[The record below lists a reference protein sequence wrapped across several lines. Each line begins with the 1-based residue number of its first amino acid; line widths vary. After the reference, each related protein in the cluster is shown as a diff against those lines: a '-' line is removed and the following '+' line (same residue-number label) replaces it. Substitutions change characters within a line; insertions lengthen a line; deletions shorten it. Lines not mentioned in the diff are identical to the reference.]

1 MKEILDFIKHLVDCE
16 KTEDFVEEV
25 CAFLREKRPKVLM
38 ALFNGETGEIVMGEE
53 PQGDERWYE
62 QKGYERI
69 VLGKMNLFF
78 KTADPIYIE
87 LLREIVPRMY
97 RIVAQFSAHE
107 QFKDMYAEL
116 KNLENYRVSFLRSIS
131 HELKTPLNVI
141 YGNIQLMELGIFGDV
156 SHLKDPI
163 SSMKAA
169 SESAINLVNNLL
181 ELSKLESRKFNVHME
196 VLDFSDFR
204 KLVDQYENMARQKGL
219 NFSFEFKG
227 PRTFSGD
234 FKLLSSIISNLLS
247 NAVKYTDRG
256 EIRGILEVRNESI
269 YVEVKDTGRGIPEEL
284 KDSIFEPFSVG
295 RSGEGSGLGLSI
307 VKKFVDMMRGKIDFE
322 SEPGK
327 GTIFRVEIPRFVK
340 PVHYTRKEK
349 LDILIIEPDRETR
362 KMLREILRGYS
373 VVEAETGYEG
383 YMKALEHTPDLI
395 ISDLGLPDISGKELI
410 KKLQDE
416 EDLSHTSFVLYT
428 GAKVYSEDIK
438 VIEKGKNIQDLSA
451 ELKII
456 LGEKVLLVFEESVK
470 RHILLAKELI
480 NAVMEKE
487 IVVKSY
493 ESLTD
498 ELISF
503 YDTFVTLVPND
514 PDIVK
519 RFMNRFARLHKRGLV
534 VIIMFIL
541 EEEGLKW
548 RV

>member
-87 LLREIVPRMY
+87 LLREIVPRVY

-107 QFKDMYAEL
+107 QFKNMYAEL

-284 KDSIFEPFSVG
+284 RDTIFEPFSVG

-307 VKKFVDMMRGKIDFE
+307 VKKFVDMMGGKIEFE

-416 EDLSHTSFVLYT
+416 ADLSHTSFVLYT

-493 ESLTD
+493 EGLTD
-498 ELISF
+498 ELLSF
-503 YDTFVTLVPND
+503 YDTFVILVPND

-519 RFMNRFARLHKRGLV
+519 RFMNRFAHLHKRGLV
-534 VIIMFIL
+534 VIIMFIS